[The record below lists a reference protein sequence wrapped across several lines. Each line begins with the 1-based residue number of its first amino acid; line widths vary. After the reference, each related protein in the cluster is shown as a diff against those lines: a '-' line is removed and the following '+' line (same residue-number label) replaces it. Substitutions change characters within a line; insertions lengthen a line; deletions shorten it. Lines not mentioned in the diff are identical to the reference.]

1 MAATLGDQGA
11 ARDPAVHQHRSALI
25 TAVVAHFDV
34 TLPQNVMEYIDKRY
48 AFMAEPSMNGNKKTT
63 VYFEARCLVRIKQEH
78 MDLHKFPF
86 DTQDFEIGV
95 EIEATDARDVRFIPY
110 EDYQFEGGLPVGE
123 ADMLRCR
130 FEDMDPVAAE
140 AKYFVA
146 AEIYETD
153 RSKSRRGISYSG
165 VKLQMRF
172 RRLSRCASHIRIG
185 GSAPSAAHAR
195 PASRRL
201 PPPASRRLRSPQAR
215 PLTAGT
221 I

>member
-1 MAATLGDQGA
+1 
-11 ARDPAVHQHRSALI
+11 
-25 TAVVAHFDV
+25 
-34 TLPQNVMEYIDKRY
+34 MEYIDKRY

-146 AEIYETD
+146 AEIYE
-153 RSKSRRGISYSG
+153 KP
-165 VKLQMRF
+165 V
-172 RRLSRCASHIRIG
+172 
-185 GSAPSAAHAR
+185 SAEKHSV
-195 PASRRL
+195 S
-201 PPPASRRLRSPQAR
+201 Q
-215 PLTAGT
+215 
-221 I
+221 